1 MNESSPLV
9 SKMLGILYPFILMF
23 GFYIILNGHQS
34 PGGGF
39 QGGAVLSA
47 VFITRYMIFP
57 VQDIKINLLEVI
69 EKVVYIFIILI
80 PFGFLFQFLSDKYS
94 FLNTFYLV
102 VMNSLIGIKVACGF
116 SIIFFRFVF
125 YESR

>member
-1 MNESSPLV
+1 MRENSEMV
-9 SKMLGILYPFILMF
+9 SKMIGMVYPFIILF
-23 GFYIILNGHQS
+23 GFYIVLNGHVT

-47 VFITRYMIFP
+47 VFMCRYLVVPIHDIRLNSLQMIEKMVYILIVAVPTVFLLS
-57 VQDIKINLLEVI
+57 KINFMYPFMN
-69 EKVVYIFIILI
+69 KYYLI
-80 PFGFLFQFLSDKYS
+80 
-94 FLNTFYLV
+94 
-102 VMNSLIGIKVACGF
+102 VMNSLIGIKVCCGL